1 MRNLSRACAVTLIL
15 FAVPATDAIAS
26 PLLRE
31 RRPLAVNVR
40 ASAAVAVAATAA
52 ATDAAATA
60 DAAATSA
67 APPRRNEWR
76 TLFSLCRPDFALY
89 VLAFAAMTFAA
100 LGDALLPQLQ
110 AAALNTILLESGG
123 ATVSALHRLGLVGVG
138 TALATGLRGFV
149 FWEQLKDVRK
159 AMVRPG
165 TYMFNTSKVI

>member
-1 MRNLSRACAVTLIL
+1 MHSLSRACAVTLIL
-15 FAVPATDAIAS
+15 FTVPATDAIAS
-26 PLLRE
+26 PFLRE

-100 LGDALLPQLQ
+100 LGDALLPQLGSRDLRIR
-110 AAALNTILLESGG
+110 AGS
-123 ATVSALHRLGLVGVG
+123 R
-138 TALATGLRGFV
+138 ATGALWSLIEDRS
-149 FWEQLKDVRK
+149 
-159 AMVRPG
+159 
-165 TYMFNTSKVI
+165 NTAS